1 MVGAMNTHH
10 TPPVEGWQE
19 RFRAEARAQLARQG
33 DTIPSLAKH
42 LGVTERWLRSR
53 IGPSAHVAV
62 TLEDAERIVMALGPA
77 PQFSYI
83 TGTAE
88 GVQTR

>member
-1 MVGAMNTHH
+1 MNNTQE
-10 TPPVEGWQE
+10 PPADGWQE
-19 RFRAEARAQLARQG
+19 RFRSEARAQLARQG

-42 LGVTERWLRSR
+42 MGVTERWLRSR

-62 TLEDAERIVMALGPA
+62 TLEDAERIVMALGSA

>member
-1 MVGAMNTHH
+1 MNT
-10 TPPVEGWQE
+10 TQNEPPAGWQE

-62 TLEDAERIVMALGPA
+62 TLEDAERIVMALGSA